1 MSGFMSEVPFKVEEC
16 IEDGLWI
23 GFGIIVVEICT
34 LTETV
39 LYVPFPTLSH
49 SVRYLVWKDGIDF
62 KYRRVVV
69 LDEEGII
76 GAKVWSRSL
85 EW

>member
-1 MSGFMSEVPFKVEEC
+1 MSGFMPEVPFKVEEC
-16 IEDGLWI
+16 IEDGLWM
-23 GFGIIVVEICT
+23 GFKVIVVEICT
-34 LTETV
+34 LWKTV
-39 LYVPFPTLSH
+39 EYVPFPSLLKAAK
-49 SVRYLVWKDGIDF
+49 YLVWKDGIDF

-76 GAKVWSRSL
+76 GAKVWSHSL